1 MKGIVDADTKSE
13 RQGMSITI
21 LSLQSFIHTQDKK
34 IKNQILCVIVLL
46 CLYVYVC
53 VRETK
58 RDLYA
63 MLWAINFIIAL
74 DIFHVTCF
82 LNAPK

>member
-1 MKGIVDADTKSE
+1 MDADTKSE
-13 RQGMSITI
+13 RQGMSITT

-34 IKNQILCVIVLL
+34 IKNQKMCVIVFL

-53 VRETK
+53 ERETK